1 MEKLFLRIYDF
12 FARGRR
18 WLSFL
23 IPLVLLAGF
32 WLCIRKIS
40 LNEDIAAFLPYGSG
54 ESSRQSQFVYQNLR
68 KQDKVM
74 GLIRLKESKED
85 IYETIDLLAQAADEF
100 AFRVEEAQI
109 DGIKDPMLRVDASS
123 MLGVASFIAE
133 NMPYFLDSADY
144 SAMDSIVL
152 KGEFLQALEEDK
164 ASLVSSSGITQGIT
178 SADPFHFSSALL
190 KKLSDLGS
198 GSGYKVIGDYLYT
211 PDSSAIMV
219 SFSSEY
225 GGSETSH
232 NKQMLSRVYEARD
245 SVQAIMPD
253 VEMTFTGSPVIAV
266 MNADRM
272 KKDSVWC
279 AGIAIGL
286 IVLLLAWYF
295 RRLRPIVLICIPV
308 IFGIAAGL
316 AFMGAFKSE
325 VSSVAL
331 AACCVIFGIAVD
343 YSLLYSTR
351 LGFTRNARIALGDIA
366 SPMVIG
372 NITTVG
378 AFLSLLVMSASGMRD
393 FGLFAAVA
401 LVGAILF
408 VVLFLPHWVGEKDYR
423 PRDGGWMGK
432 WASLRP
438 EESRWVFWILL
449 AVTVVLFFFSR
460 KVTFSGDF
468 TKINYM
474 APAQS
479 QLLEDLSSYGAA
491 KDAVA
496 VYSVSEGQTLDQALE
511 ASEKGRAF
519 TESSMENG
527 NILKTSG
534 IGPFLPSSAAQEE
547 RLGMWKEFSEKHSTT
562 LLKALDENASKAGFS
577 KDAFNAFREMLSS
590 DLEVQEEEFFSPV
603 ASLLSPFIL
612 KDTSSTIVMD
622 ILYAPK
628 EKVNS
633 LYSSYEDYKDKAE
646 GSFLFDS
653 YSMTDKMID
662 ILQGDFNKV
671 LAICSILVF
680 VFLWIAFRRLELA
693 LAAFLPMVISWIWI
707 TGIMGIFGVSF
718 NIVNIILATFIFGL
732 GDDYT
737 IFMVEGLQYEH
748 TFKKPLLSS
757 YKTGVTLSAL
767 TMFIGV
773 GSLVF
778 AVHPALHSLGSVA
791 VIGMVCVVALAFIL
805 PPVLFRFLVCKS
817 LKKDRQDRIFPVRI
831 ADILVTIWC
840 GIVFAAVL
848 MFYKIKAAFGGKQ
861 DPSSL
866 RKKIKGVMRFF
877 ANGLPRSSFSLMLS
891 DANYNGREA
900 FSKAEKIF
908 ETEKPAVIICN
919 HQSHLDLMYL
929 LALTDKITVVTNG
942 WVYKSPVYGNFVRKA
957 GFVCIDDGVEAN
969 MEKLKGLKEKGLS
982 ILVFPEGTRSED
994 CSILKFHSGAFS
1006 LAKELDM
1013 DILPLVLFGPGE
1025 ILPKGEHILRRGKV
1039 AVELLNRI
1047 PYKDL
1052 GQWGARPLKQAQ
1064 AFRRFYQE
1072 AYSSLSEKINAEK
1085 DYKKYRDYDKNLY
1098 RSDGDMV

>member
-1 MEKLFLRIYDF
+1 MEKFFLRIYDF
-12 FARGRR
+12 FAGGRR
-18 WLSFL
+18 VLAFL
-23 IPLVLLAGF
+23 IPVVLLAGF

-74 GLIRLKESKED
+74 GLIRLKENKED

-100 AFRVEEAQI
+100 AFRVEDARIE
-109 DGIKDPMLRVDASS
+109 GIKDPMLRVDASS

-144 SAMDSIVL
+144 SSMDSIVRR
-152 KGEFLQALEEDK
+152 GEFLQALEEDK
-164 ASLVSSSGITQGIT
+164 ASLVSTSGITQGIT
-178 SADPFHFSSALL
+178 AADPFHFSSGLL

-198 GSGYKVIGDYLYT
+198 GSGFKVIGDYLYT

-219 SFSSEY
+219 SFSSEF

-232 NKQMLSRVYEARD
+232 NKQMLNKVYEAKD
-245 SVQAIMPD
+245 SFQALFPD

-308 IFGIAAGL
+308 VFGIAAGL

-351 LGFTRNARIALGDIA
+351 LGFTRNARTALGDIA

-423 PRDGGWMGK
+423 PRDGGWMGR
-432 WASLRP
+432 WANLRP
-438 EESRWVFWILL
+438 EESRWVLWILL

-511 ASEKGRAF
+511 ASEKGRSF

-527 NILKTSG
+527 NILKISG
-534 IGPFLPSSAAQEE
+534 IGPFLPSSAAQAE
-547 RLGMWKEFSEKHSTT
+547 RLGMWKEFSEKHSAT
-562 LLKALDENASKAGFS
+562 LLKALDENAPKAGFS
-577 KDAFNAFREMLSS
+577 KDAFNSFRELLSS
-590 DLEVQEEEFFSPV
+590 DLKVQDEEFFSPV

-628 EKVNS
+628 DKVHS
-633 LYSSYEDYKDKAE
+633 LYSSYGDYKDKAE

-831 ADILVTIWC
+831 ADILVTLWC
-840 GIVFAAVL
+840 GIVFAVVL
-848 MFYKIKAAFGGKQ
+848 LGFKLKTALGKKH
-861 DPSSL
+861 DSSSL
-866 RKKIKGVMRFF
+866 RKKIKGLMRFF
-877 ANGLPRSSFSLMLS
+877 STGLPRTSFSLMLS
-891 DANYNGREA
+891 DANY
-900 FSKAEKIF
+900 
-908 ETEKPAVIICN
+908 
-919 HQSHLDLMYL
+919 
-929 LALTDKITVVTNG
+929 
-942 WVYKSPVYGNFVRKA
+942 
-957 GFVCIDDGVEAN
+957 
-969 MEKLKGLKEKGLS
+969 
-982 ILVFPEGTRSED
+982 
-994 CSILKFHSGAFS
+994 
-1006 LAKELDM
+1006 
-1013 DILPLVLFGPGE
+1013 
-1025 ILPKGEHILRRGKV
+1025 
-1039 AVELLNRI
+1039 
-1047 PYKDL
+1047 
-1052 GQWGARPLKQAQ
+1052 
-1064 AFRRFYQE
+1064 RRFP
-1072 AYSSLSEKINAEK
+1072 K
-1085 DYKKYRDYDKNLY
+1085 
-1098 RSDGDMV
+1098 

>member
-1 MEKLFLRIYDF
+1 MEKFFLRIYDF
-12 FARGRR
+12 FAGGRR
-18 WLSFL
+18 WLAFL
-23 IPLVLLAGF
+23 IPVVLLAGF
-32 WLCIRKIS
+32 WLCIRKIT

-74 GLIRLKESKED
+74 GLLRLKENKED

-100 AFRVEEAQI
+100 AYRVEDAQVE
-109 DGIKDPMLRVDASS
+109 GIKDPMLRVDASS

-144 SAMDSIVL
+144 SAMDSIVQR
-152 KGEFLQALEEDK
+152 GDFLQTLEEDK

-178 SADPFHFSSALL
+178 AADPFHFSSGLL

-219 SFSSEY
+219 SFSSEF

-232 NKQMLSRVYEARD
+232 NKQMLSKVYEAKD
-245 SVQAIMPD
+245 SVQALFPD

-351 LGFTRNARIALGDIA
+351 LGFTRNSRTALGDIA

-479 QLLEDLSSYGAA
+479 QLLEDLSSYGSV

-496 VYSVSEGQTLDQALE
+496 VYSVSEGQTLDRALE

-527 NILKTSG
+527 NILKISG
-534 IGPFLPSSAAQEE
+534 IGPFLPSSAAQAE
-547 RLGMWKEFSEKHSTT
+547 RLGMWKEFSGKHSAT
-562 LLKALDENASKAGFS
+562 LIKALDENAPKAGFS
-577 KDAFNAFREMLSS
+577 KDAFNAFRGLLSS
-590 DLEVQEEEFFSPV
+590 DLTVQDEEFFSPV

-628 EKVNS
+628 DKVTA
-633 LYSSYEDYKDKAE
+633 LYSSYGDYRDKAE

-748 TFKKPLLSS
+748 TFKKPLLPS

-831 ADILVTIWC
+831 ADILVTLWC
-840 GIVFAAVL
+840 GIVFAVVL
-848 MFYKIKAAFGGKQ
+848 LGFKLKTALGKKQ
-861 DPSSL
+861 DSASL
-866 RKKIKGVMRFF
+866 RKKIKGLMRFF
-877 ANGLPRSSFSLMLS
+877 STGLPRTSFSLMLS
-891 DANYNGREA
+891 DANYNGKEA
-900 FSKAEKIF
+900 FLEAEKIF
-908 ETEKPAVIICN
+908 ENEKPAVIICN

-929 LALTDKITVVTNG
+929 LSLSDKIAVVTNG

-969 MEKLKGLKEKGLS
+969 LEKLKALKEEGVS
-982 ILVFPEGTRSED
+982 ILIFPEGTRSED
-994 CSILKFHSGAFS
+994 CSILKFKSGAFS
-1006 LAKELDM
+1006 LARDLDM
-1013 DILPLVLFGPGE
+1013 EILPIVLFGPGE

-1039 AVELLNRI
+1039 ALQFCDRIRPSELE
-1047 PYKDL
+1047 D
-1052 GQWGARPLKQAQ
+1052 WGPRPLKQAQ
-1064 AFRRFYQE
+1064 EFRRYYTQAF
-1072 AYSSLSEKINAEK
+1072 ASLRGRMYADEKF
-1085 DYKKYRDYDKNLY
+1085 KKLRDYDKNLY
-1098 RSDGDMV
+1098 RSEGDLV

>member
-1 MEKLFLRIYDF
+1 MEKFFLRIYDF
-12 FARGRR
+12 FAGGRR
-18 WLSFL
+18 WLAFL

-74 GLIRLKESKED
+74 GLIRLRENKED
-85 IYETIDLLAQAADEF
+85 IYETIDRLADAADEF
-100 AFRVEEAQI
+100 SYRVEDAQI
-109 DGIKDPMLRVDASS
+109 EGIKDPMLRVDASS

-144 SAMDSIVL
+144 SAIDSIVRKGDFL
-152 KGEFLQALEEDK
+152 KALEEDK

-178 SADPFHFSSALL
+178 SADPFHFSSGLL
-190 KKLSDLGS
+190 KKLSELGS
-198 GSGYKVIGDYLYT
+198 GSGYRVIGDYLYT

-225 GGSETSH
+225 GGSETNH
-232 NKQMLSRVYEARD
+232 NKQMLSQVYEARD
-245 SVQAIMPD
+245 SVLALFPD

-279 AGIAIGL
+279 AAIAVGL

-295 RRLRPIVLICIPV
+295 RRLRPIILICIPV

-351 LGFTRNARIALGDIA
+351 LGFTRNARTALGDIS

-496 VYSVSEGQTLDQALE
+496 VYSVSEGKTLDQALE
-511 ASEKGRAF
+511 ASEKGKAF
-519 TESSMENG
+519 IESSVESG
-527 NILKTSG
+527 NILKISG
-534 IGPFLPSSAAQEE
+534 IGSFMPSSSAQRG
-547 RLGMWKEFSEKHSTT
+547 RLAMWKDFSGKHSGT
-562 LLKALDENASKAGFS
+562 LLRALDENAPKAGFS
-577 KDAFNAFREMLSS
+577 KDAFNTFRQLLSS
-590 DLEVQEEEFFSPV
+590 DLEVQDGKFFSPV

-628 EKVNS
+628 DKVAG
-633 LYSSYEDYKDKAE
+633 LYSSYGNYKDKAE

-662 ILQGDFNKV
+662 ILQNDFNKV

-693 LAAFLPMVISWIWI
+693 FAAFLPMVISWIWI

-748 TFKKPLLSS
+748 TFRKPLLSS

-773 GSLVF
+773 GSLAF
-778 AVHPALHSLGSVA
+778 AIHPALHSLGSVA

-817 LKKDRQDRIFPVRI
+817 LRKDRKDRIFPVRI
-831 ADILVTIWC
+831 ADILVTLWS
-840 GIVFAAVL
+840 GFVFLLFLLAFKLRGVFGKKQSAA
-848 MFYKIKAAFGGKQ
+848 
-861 DPSSL
+861 SL
-866 RKKIKGVMRFF
+866 RKKITGVMRFF
-877 ANGLPRSSFSLMLS
+877 STGLPRSSFSLMLS
-891 DANYNGREA
+891 DGTFKGKEA
-900 FSKAEKIF
+900 FAEAGKIF

-929 LALTDKITVVTNG
+929 LALSDKIAVVTNG
-942 WVYKSPVYGNFVRKA
+942 WVYNSPVYGNFVRQS

-969 MEKLKGLKEKGLS
+969 LEKLKALKEAGMSVL
-982 ILVFPEGTRSED
+982 IFPEGTRSED
-994 CSILKFHSGAFS
+994 CSILKFRSGAFS
-1006 LAKELDM
+1006 LAKDLDM
-1013 DILPLVLFGPGE
+1013 EILPIVLFGPGE

-1039 AVELLNRI
+1039 ALQFCDRIRPSEL
-1047 PYKDL
+1047 DD
-1052 GQWGARPLKQAQ
+1052 WGPRPLKQAQ
-1064 AFRRFYQE
+1064 EFRRYYTQ
-1072 AYSSLSEKINAEK
+1072 AYASLKGRMYADEDFRKL
-1085 DYKKYRDYDKNLY
+1085 RDNDRNLY
-1098 RSDGDMV
+1098 RSEGDMV

>member
-408 VVLFLPHWVGEKDYR
+408 VVLFLPHWVGRRTTGLETAA
-423 PRDGGWMGK
+423 GWANGQ
-432 WASLRP
+432 AFAR
-438 EESRWVFWILL
+438 
-449 AVTVVLFFFSR
+449 R
-460 KVTFSGDF
+460 KAAGFSGF
-468 TKINYM
+468 SW
-474 APAQS
+474 P
-479 QLLEDLSSYGAA
+479 
-491 KDAVA
+491 
-496 VYSVSEGQTLDQALE
+496 
-511 ASEKGRAF
+511 
-519 TESSMENG
+519 
-527 NILKTSG
+527 
-534 IGPFLPSSAAQEE
+534 LPWCCFSSAA
-547 RLGMWKEFSEKHSTT
+547 R
-562 LLKALDENASKAGFS
+562 
-577 KDAFNAFREMLSS
+577 
-590 DLEVQEEEFFSPV
+590 
-603 ASLLSPFIL
+603 LLSAETSPRSIIWLRPRASSWRTCLPTEPPRMRLRFIPFL
-612 KDTSSTIVMD
+612 KGRHWTR
-622 ILYAPK
+622 PWRHRK
-628 EKVNS
+628 
-633 LYSSYEDYKDKAE
+633 
-646 GSFLFDS
+646 
-653 YSMTDKMID
+653 
-662 ILQGDFNKV
+662 
-671 LAICSILVF
+671 
-680 VFLWIAFRRLELA
+680 R
-693 LAAFLPMVISWIWI
+693 
-707 TGIMGIFGVSF
+707 
-718 NIVNIILATFIFGL
+718 
-732 GDDYT
+732 
-737 IFMVEGLQYEH
+737 EGL
-748 TFKKPLLSS
+748 
-757 YKTGVTLSAL
+757 
-767 TMFIGV
+767 
-773 GSLVF
+773 
-778 AVHPALHSLGSVA
+778 
-791 VIGMVCVVALAFIL
+791 
-805 PPVLFRFLVCKS
+805 
-817 LKKDRQDRIFPVRI
+817 
-831 ADILVTIWC
+831 
-840 GIVFAAVL
+840 
-848 MFYKIKAAFGGKQ
+848 
-861 DPSSL
+861 L
-866 RKKIKGVMRFF
+866 R
-877 ANGLPRSSFSLMLS
+877 
-891 DANYNGREA
+891 
-900 FSKAEKIF
+900 
-908 ETEKPAVIICN
+908 
-919 HQSHLDLMYL
+919 SHRWRMAIY
-929 LALTDKITVVTNG
+929 
-942 WVYKSPVYGNFVRKA
+942 
-957 GFVCIDDGVEAN
+957 
-969 MEKLKGLKEKGLS
+969 
-982 ILVFPEGTRSED
+982 
-994 CSILKFHSGAFS
+994 
-1006 LAKELDM
+1006 
-1013 DILPLVLFGPGE
+1013 
-1025 ILPKGEHILRRGKV
+1025 
-1039 AVELLNRI
+1039 
-1047 PYKDL
+1047 
-1052 GQWGARPLKQAQ
+1052 
-1064 AFRRFYQE
+1064 
-1072 AYSSLSEKINAEK
+1072 
-1085 DYKKYRDYDKNLY
+1085 
-1098 RSDGDMV
+1098 